1 MVYTKIF
8 RGLMVSIEKMITLPG
23 ITYENKSCSIR
34 HNKEVVSFLKVKR
47 SNLNYTYLCMLYNQ
61 DIYNHLE
68 VGIVAAIRTS
78 R

>member
-1 MVYTKIF
+1 MVFTKIF
-8 RGLMVSIEKMITLPG
+8 SGLMVSIEKMITLPG
-23 ITYENKSCSIR
+23 ITDENKSCSIR

-47 SNLNYTYLCMLYNQ
+47 SNLNYTYLYNQ

-68 VGIVAAIRTS
+68 VGIVAAIHTS